1 MQLLKELAV
10 NVSSK
15 YIDYEIK
22 VKTAFGQFSHLSL
35 SGVLSGFIKGSHS
48 FQPNPKRG
56 P

>member
-22 VKTAFGQFSHLSL
+22 AFGQFSHLSL